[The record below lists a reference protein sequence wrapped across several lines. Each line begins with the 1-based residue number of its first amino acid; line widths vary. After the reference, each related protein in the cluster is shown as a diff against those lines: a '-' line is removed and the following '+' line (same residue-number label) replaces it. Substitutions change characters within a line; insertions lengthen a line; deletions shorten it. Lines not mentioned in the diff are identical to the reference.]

1 MVAHAQ
7 YEIGNAARLVQEGR
21 QSMRST
27 PVGAVGTQPVVVASS
42 PNHDEPQHHAEQP
55 RFLRPLEWTAK
66 WHENGLRLPNI
77 GVRSRACRSSAA
89 LLNMSNRRFFVFAA
103 GITLLVG
110 GLLALRFP
118 VFLPNFDQW
127 GFQINCGS
135 GFPDRVDA
143 AGIADSGAGQFIDE
157 CHTAVAIRRAWAIPV
172 TMAGALLLS
181 ALAVILPSTRQAAG
195 SPVPT
200 NGAGDAEAFDG
211 AIAPASGR
219 PDASTALA
227 PHAIPPCPAPAA

>member
-1 MVAHAQ
+1 MVAHVQ
-7 YEIGNAARLVQEGR
+7 YEIGNAARLIATGH

-27 PVGAVGTQPVVVASS
+27 PVGAVGTQPLVVASS

-55 RFLRPLEWTAK
+55 RFLESARMDREMARERPQASQQRGRK
-66 WHENGLRLPNI
+66 SGMSI
-77 GVRSRACRSSAA
+77 MAA

-135 GFPDRVDA
+135 GFRIELTQ
-143 AGIADSGAGQFIDE
+143 AGIADSGAGHLIDQ
-157 CHTAVAIRRAWAIPV
+157 CHTAVAIRRAWAIPL
-172 TMAGALLLS
+172 TTAGALLLS
-181 ALAVILPSTRQAAG
+181 ALAVIPSSTRQAAG

-200 NGAGDAEAFDG
+200 NGADGAEAFDG
-211 AIAPASGR
+211 AITPASGT
-219 PDASTALA
+219 PDAWTALV
-227 PHAIPPCPAPAA
+227 PHAIPRFPAPAA